1 MFDKLEDLLI
11 RFEEIMGEL
20 HEPTV
25 TNNQERFRKLMK
37 EQSDLTPIVDAY
49 TEYKKCKQDIEDSLS
64 MLEEEKDEE
73 MREMIKET
81 LNDSKKRV
89 EELEQELKILLLP
102 KDPNDDKNVIV
113 EIRAGAGGDEAA
125 LFAGSV
131 TNISAFNLGSILGGV
146 VKVGGIGF
154 LVDKYGESINS
165 AINSV
170 MMKEG
175 AGTNY
180 ATKVVPIVSIG
191 NSGYIGAAQVIGDAD
206 QVAKVE
212 AVGQLEISWNDKLF
226 RIKGLIPMDS
236 KNPTSF
242 SRVQGVGVSA
252 VIDVRV

>member
-1 MFDKLEDLLI
+1 
-11 RFEEIMGEL
+11 
-20 HEPTV
+20 
-25 TNNQERFRKLMK
+25 MK
-37 EQSDLTPIVDAY
+37 W
-49 TEYKKCKQDIEDSLS
+49 
-64 MLEEEKDEE
+64 
-73 MREMIKET
+73 
-81 LNDSKKRV
+81 KRIGV
-89 EELEQELKILLLP
+89 
-102 KDPNDDKNVIV
+102 
-113 EIRAGAGGDEAA
+113 AAMAA
-125 LFAGSV
+125 LMVGTGIGANVSAFDLGSV
-131 TNISAFNLGSILGGV
+131 LGGV

-191 NSGYIGAAQVIGDAD
+191 NNGYIGAAQVIGDAD
-206 QVAKVE
+206 QVEKVQ
-212 AVGQLEISWNDKLF
+212 AVGQLEVSWNNKLF

-252 VIDVRV
+252 VIDVKV

>member
-1 MFDKLEDLLI
+1 MHI
-11 RFEEIMGEL
+11 
-20 HEPTV
+20 
-25 TNNQERFRKLMK
+25 
-37 EQSDLTPIVDAY
+37 
-49 TEYKKCKQDIEDSLS
+49 
-64 MLEEEKDEE
+64 
-73 MREMIKET
+73 
-81 LNDSKKRV
+81 KRV
-89 EELEQELKILLLP
+89 GVALM
-102 KDPNDDKNVIV
+102 
-113 EIRAGAGGDEAA
+113 AA
-125 LFAGSV
+125 AMIGTGVFSGV
-131 TNISAFNLGSILGGV
+131 SASGLGSILGGI

-154 LVDKYGESINS
+154 LVDKYGESLNS

-191 NSGYIGAAQVIGDAD
+191 NRGYIGAAQVIGDAD
-206 QVAKVE
+206 QVE
-212 AVGQLEISWNDKLF
+212 TVGQLEISWNNKLF

>member
-1 MFDKLEDLLI
+1 M
-11 RFEEIMGEL
+11 
-20 HEPTV
+20 
-25 TNNQERFRKLMK
+25 NMK
-37 EQSDLTPIVDAY
+37 RMAASCLAAA
-49 TEYKKCKQDIEDSLS
+49 
-64 MLEEEKDEE
+64 
-73 MREMIKET
+73 MIG
-81 LNDSKKRV
+81 
-89 EELEQELKILLLP
+89 
-102 KDPNDDKNVIV
+102 
-113 EIRAGAGGDEAA
+113 AGA
-125 LFAGSV
+125 LGSV
-131 TNISAFNLGSILGGV
+131 SAFDLGSVLGGV
-146 VKVGGIGF
+146 VKVGGIGY
-154 LVDKYGESINS
+154 LVDRYSDQLNS

-206 QVAKVE
+206 QVEKVE

-236 KNPTSF
+236 KNPLSF

>member
-1 MFDKLEDLLI
+1 M
-11 RFEEIMGEL
+11 
-20 HEPTV
+20 
-25 TNNQERFRKLMK
+25 NMK
-37 EQSDLTPIVDAY
+37 RMAASCLAAA
-49 TEYKKCKQDIEDSLS
+49 
-64 MLEEEKDEE
+64 
-73 MREMIKET
+73 MIG
-81 LNDSKKRV
+81 
-89 EELEQELKILLLP
+89 
-102 KDPNDDKNVIV
+102 
-113 EIRAGAGGDEAA
+113 AGALGSASAFD
-125 LFAGSV
+125 LGSV
-131 TNISAFNLGSILGGV
+131 LGGV
-146 VKVGGIGF
+146 VKVGGIGY
-154 LVDKYGESINS
+154 LVDRYSDQLNS

-206 QVAKVE
+206 QVEKVE

-236 KNPTSF
+236 KNPLSF